1 MSPIATRTQE
11 IPKITSNNRIISPIG
26 GNRNGPD
33 NADATMTA
41 SEASDVKHPPRRLK
55 SSTLR
60 RKALSA
66 LERTI
71 GKSSARKIEEYEGQD
86 RVPRDRLWCRSQGK
100 KVPDTISPK
109 RYLTPFLL
117 TPFLLTPFLLTPFLP
132 DTISP

>member
-1 MSPIATRTQE
+1 MSTLATRTQE

-26 GNRNGPD
+26 GNRISPD

-41 SEASDVKHPPRRLK
+41 SEAGDVKHPPGRLK
-55 SSTLR
+55 TNTLR

-86 RVPRDRLWCRSQGK
+86 RVPRDPL
-100 KVPDTISPK
+100 
-109 RYLTPFLL
+109 
-117 TPFLLTPFLLTPFLP
+117 
-132 DTISP
+132 